1 MAEAF
6 ISRRDVK
13 AIQHA
18 DGSWSPIRQPFKLDD
33 FRAHFAGTKT
43 LGHYMLSDEGK
54 TKLLAFDLDLR
65 ASKPDADPPVLFYR
79 DDDEYDP
86 RESWLDPDSPHRD
99 HLCVALRITAD
110 MIADEATRVFGCPV
124 AMADSGGKGLHVY
137 VLTGERDAKIT
148 RMWGRRMMTK
158 LGFVNTRGENFF
170 VTDADALVEVEM
182 FPKQDSLDGKDLGNL
197 MKLPMGIHQKTRRRS
212 EFITMNANHDTLL
225 AMDPFLA
232 LDGEGCA

>member
-13 AIQHA
+13 AIQHG

-65 ASKPDADPPVLFYR
+65 APKEEIGFIPVCGHG
-79 DDDEYDP
+79 ECDP
-86 RESWLDPDSPHRD
+86 RVSWLDPDSPHRD
-99 HLCVALRITAD
+99 HLCVSLRTTAD
-110 MIADEATRVFGCPV
+110 MIATEAQRVFGCPV

-148 RMWGRRMMTK
+148 RMWGKRMMTK

-170 VTDADALVEVEM
+170 ITDSDSVVEVEM

-197 MKLPMGIHQKTRRRS
+197 MKLPMGVHQKTRQRS
-212 EFITMNANHDTLL
+212 CFITMNANLDTLL